1 MLLRTLDKANALQEE
16 RKKLEVHIEACNE
29 WINGLKS
36 ESINTPYQSFYNK
49 GNTVHATIDRNRF
62 ILLVQVERAEA
73 QARLAHIMDE
83 FDHLQDDEI
92 LSLSQD

>member
-1 MLLRTLDKANALQEE
+1 MLQRTLNKANALQDE

-36 ESINTPYQSFYNK
+36 ESINTPYQSFYNNGK
-49 GNTVHATIDRNRF
+49 TVHASIDRNRF

-92 LSLSQD
+92 LSPGQD